1 MSKNTPSYFM
11 KKLFLLLCLLGNIIL
26 LSAQNSDHV
35 KGQIIVSLSPNV
47 EPSNLI
53 RQFATWRGN
62 PTQLTVNQFVSESM
76 NIWLLDFDPKSVNEN
91 TLLME
96 IRKSRE
102 VKIAQFNHIVTDR
115 KIPNDPQ
122 FTKQWQWKNT
132 GQTGG
137 TTGADIKAEQ
147 AWDITTGGLT
157 PDGDTIVVAII
168 DSGIDHNHPDLKG
181 NIWYNRQ
188 EIPNNQIDDDGNG
201 YVDDYRGWNPQ
212 DKNDNTQTGTNAHG
226 TLVSGMVGAKG
237 NNGVGVTGVNWDV
250 KIMTIKVNTAWML
263 NNSEVNVLA
272 SYAYILKMRK
282 LYNQTKGK
290 KGAFVVASNASWGI
304 NNGKPEDSP
313 LWCNFYDTLGVHGI
327 LNCGAT
333 SNSKVNV
340 DVVGDLPTTCPS
352 DYLIA
357 VQASNNKD
365 ANSFS
370 GFGVKNIDLAAPGEA
385 VFSTTA
391 NSSYISETGTS
402 FSAPTVAGA
411 IALMYSAPSKIMKIA
426 KNSPIDAAILMRQAL
441 LGGVD
446 VIPALETQNA
456 TKGRLNLFNAVQGI
470 ISLASD
476 CAPPTKIAFKEI
488 LDNQVTITFAK
499 ADSVNAVHLYYKLNS
514 ASVWTALL
522 DVKSPY
528 IINNLTKCTDY
539 SFYLEAVCNN
549 GEKNKTVIQNFK
561 TLGCCEAP
569 VLTLLNAKETAASF
583 TWNKIFGAQKYEIR
597 YRKTGTWL
605 TAFSNTNS
613 LSISGLDSCG
623 AYEAQVR
630 TICDTSTS
638 AITAYSALLKFKTT
652 GCGAC
657 LDLIYCTPQASASFE
672 WIKKVKFNTLNV
684 SSTGSTTG
692 YSLNSTRKTALNIGS
707 NYDMEL
713 TPGYGFSPSDVH
725 FMAWID
731 WNQDGDFNDDGERV
745 LDPNKTVKS
754 IVFVGNIQVP
764 WTAKPGSTRLRIG
777 MRAILNDP
785 IQTYS
790 PCDNSNLPSTFF
802 GEFEDY
808 CVTLSSDFV
817 PCGKITNLKS
827 SAIQGQIDL
836 KWDVITPSIGYDIFT
851 RIVGSTA
858 WNQDASLTNSYV
870 IKAADCKTYEFEMRN
885 ICENDLSEFTPI
897 QTQKSYCTIATKD
910 APIFENIKVY
920 PNPFEQQLNIDFA
933 IIEPQTINIELLNAI
948 GQKIAQIADNQY
960 NVGSHSVS
968 MNSIIDLPNGVYFI
982 KMNTKNGSR
991 MEMVV
996 KAK

>member
-1 MSKNTPSYFM
+1 M
-11 KKLFLLLCLLGNIIL
+11 KKIFLVLSLLSNILL
-26 LSAQNSDHV
+26 LSAQNTDHIE
-35 KGQIIVSLSPNV
+35 GQILVSLSSNV
-47 EPSNLI
+47 EPSNLV

-62 PTQLTVNQFVSESM
+62 PTKLAVNQYVSEAM
-76 NIWLLDFDPKSVNEN
+76 NIWLLDFDPKAINEN

-137 TTGADIKAEQ
+137 TIGADIKAEQ

-157 PDGDTIVVAII
+157 PEGDTIVVAII
-168 DSGIDHNHPDLKG
+168 DSGIDHNHPDLKD

-212 DKNDNTQTGTNAHG
+212 DKNDNTQTGSNTHG
-226 TLVSGMVGAKG
+226 TVVSGMVGAKG
-237 NNGVGVTGVNWDV
+237 NNGIGVTGVNWNV
-250 KIMTIKVNTAWML
+250 KIMMIKSNTSWML
-263 NNSEVNVLA
+263 GNSEVNVLA

-290 KGAFVVASNASWGI
+290 KGAFVVSSNASWGI
-304 NNGKPEDSP
+304 NEGKAADSP

-370 GFGVKNIDLAAPGEA
+370 GYGVKNIDLAAPGDA

-391 NSSYISETGTS
+391 NGAYISESGTS
-402 FSAPTVAGA
+402 FSSPTVAGA
-411 IALMYSAPSKIMKIA
+411 IALMYAAPSKIMKTA
-426 KNSPIDAAILMRQAL
+426 KSSPVDAVILMRQAL

-476 CAPPTKIAFKEI
+476 CAPPTKIAVNNISDK
-488 LDNQVTITFAK
+488 QATISFAK
-499 ADSVNAVHLYYKLNS
+499 ADSIKTVHLYYKLSS

-528 IINNLTKCTDY
+528 IINNLTKCADY
-539 SFYLEAVCNN
+539 NFYLEAICYSGNI
-549 GEKNKTVIQNFK
+549 NKTVIQNFK

-569 VLTLLNAKETAASF
+569 VLTLLNAKETAVSF
-583 TWNKIFGAQKYEIR
+583 SWNKIFGAQKYEVR

-605 TAFSNTNS
+605 SAFSTVNS
-613 LSISGLDSCG
+613 LSINGLDSCT
-623 AYEAQVR
+623 AYEAQIR
-630 TICDTSTS
+630 TICDTSAS
-638 AITAYSALLKFKTT
+638 AITAYSASLKFKTT

-657 LDLIYCTPQASASFE
+657 LDLTYCTPTASASFE

-684 SSTGSTTG
+684 SSTGSSTG

-707 NYDMEL
+707 NYDIEL

-731 WNQDGDFNDDGERV
+731 WNQDGDFNDDGEKV

-764 WTAKPGSTRLRIG
+764 WSAKAGATRLRIG
-777 MRAILNDP
+777 MRAIINDP
-785 IQTYS
+785 IQAYS
-790 PCDNSNLPSTFF
+790 PCDNSNLPNTFF

-808 CVTLSSDFV
+808 CVTLATDFV

-827 SAIQGQIDL
+827 NATQGQIEL
-836 KWDVITPSIGYDIFT
+836 KWDAITPSIGYDISN
-851 RIVGSTA
+851 RIVGTAA

-870 IKAADCKTYEFEMRN
+870 IKAVDCKTYEFQVRN
-885 ICENDLSEFTPI
+885 ICENDLGEFTAV
-897 QTQKSYCTIATKD
+897 QNQKAYCIIATKD
-910 APIFENIKVY
+910 ALLFEHIKIY
-920 PNPFEQQLNIDFA
+920 PNPFEQQLTLDFA
-933 IIEPQTINIELLNAI
+933 ITEPQIIHIELLNAM
-948 GQKIAQIADNQY
+948 GQKIAEVADSQY

-968 MNSIIDLPNGVYFI
+968 IRSVVDLPKGVYFI
-982 KMNTKNGSR
+982 KMNTPNGSV
-991 MEMVV
+991 MSKVI
-996 KAK
+996 K